1 MKAGRETLP
10 ASPRGVLHLIVMSR
24 APVAGETKTRLIP
37 ALGAEGARDFHVA
50 CINDLLAEGRAW
62 AARRGGEGGS
72 ALPFSTRAPST
83 VAPAKVALTTVRLHL
98 FIHPPDSRAVFRR
111 AGVKW
116 PEDYGLHNQRGEN
129 LGERMAHAMA
139 HVLKR
144 ESTAGSGGARSGI
157 GMGAGGRVPGALLIG
172 TDLPLLTLD
181 HLDEAAAALDSVDVV
196 FGPTADGGYY
206 LVGMKEASAAMF
218 DLPAWESG
226 QVLAQSLAAA
236 KALGKS
242 TACIATLPDA
252 DRPEDLRALLDHPLA
267 KSLARRESLRY
278 IAAHRRRLAPVHPGG
293 GPGAP

>member
-1 MKAGRETLP
+1 MKAGRETPP

-62 AARRGGEGGS
+62 AARRGGEGDA
-72 ALPFSTRAPST
+72 ALPFSTRAL
-83 VAPAKVALTTVRLHL
+83 ATVRLHL
-98 FIHPPDSRAVFRR
+98 FIHPPDSRVAFRR

-116 PEDYGLHNQRGEN
+116 PGDYGLHNQRGEN

-181 HLDEAAAALDSVDVV
+181 HLDEAAAALDSADVV

-206 LVGMKEASAAMF
+206 LVGMKEASPAMF

-226 QVLAQSLAAA
+226 QVLAQSLAVA

-278 IAAHRRRLAPVHPGG
+278 IAAQRRRLPPVHPEG
-293 GPGAP
+293 GPGAPP